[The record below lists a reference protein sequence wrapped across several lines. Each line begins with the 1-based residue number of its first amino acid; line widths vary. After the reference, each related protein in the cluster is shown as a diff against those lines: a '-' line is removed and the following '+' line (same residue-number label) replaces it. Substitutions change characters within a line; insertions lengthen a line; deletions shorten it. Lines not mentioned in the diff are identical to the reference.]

1 MEPIRT
7 GIIGY
12 GRMAANHLG
21 FMRECGLYDVIGV
34 CDITE
39 SRRDAAAEEGLKVT
53 DNLDALLSWDI
64 ELVLITTHSSAHYAD
79 ALVVAEAK
87 KHMLIE
93 KPMALRA
100 SEAEEML
107 DAARVNG
114 VTLTVN
120 HNRHY
125 DNDYRRV
132 KAAVQEGLVG
142 DLISVEN
149 RTMGARP
156 AVGFGVPEYN
166 QAWRITAS
174 AGGGTMFDFGPHWVE
189 QILDLLGDRKVIQIF
204 ADVRHIKW
212 GDAEDLFDISMVF
225 DDGVRAR
232 AGKADVS
239 YASLP
244 YKWFVLGTEATL
256 TDEGGRGESVTI
268 WGEDYELRRSRAVER
283 ENLHVNVAEHLREG
297 KDLIITGEHAL
308 RVMRVLDSAR
318 ASAESGKSVDVEI

>member
-1 MEPIRT
+1 
-7 GIIGY
+7 
-12 GRMAANHLG
+12 
-21 FMRECGLYDVIGV
+21 
-34 CDITE
+34 
-39 SRRDAAAEEGLKVT
+39 
-53 DNLDALLSWDI
+53 
-64 ELVLITTHSSAHYAD
+64 
-79 ALVVAEAK
+79 
-87 KHMLIE
+87 
-93 KPMALRA
+93 
-100 SEAEEML
+100 
-107 DAARVNG
+107 
-114 VTLTVN
+114 
-120 HNRHY
+120 
-125 DNDYRRV
+125 
-132 KAAVQEGLVG
+132 
-142 DLISVEN
+142 
-149 RTMGARP
+149 
-156 AVGFGVPEYN
+156 
-166 QAWRITAS
+166 
-174 AGGGTMFDFGPHWVE
+174 MFDFGPHWVE